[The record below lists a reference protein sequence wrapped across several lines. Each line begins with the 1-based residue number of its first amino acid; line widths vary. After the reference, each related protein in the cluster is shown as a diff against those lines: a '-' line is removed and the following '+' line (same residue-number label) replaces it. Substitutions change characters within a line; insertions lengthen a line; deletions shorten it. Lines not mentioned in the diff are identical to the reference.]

1 MSRKLF
7 RCAKCHREI
16 PFNEFEDTWAGP
28 VHRKCVDLGTFK
40 RMSDAEL
47 DRLIAKG
54 REDAKELDKT
64 IRSSFEMGPEANMR
78 LR

>member
-7 RCAKCHREI
+7 CCAKCHREI

-28 VHRKCVDLGTFK
+28 VHKKCIDIGTFK
-40 RMSDAEL
+40 PLSKAKL

-54 REDAKELDKT
+54 REDAKELDEA
-64 IRSSFEMGPEANMR
+64 IRSSFEMGDEANMR